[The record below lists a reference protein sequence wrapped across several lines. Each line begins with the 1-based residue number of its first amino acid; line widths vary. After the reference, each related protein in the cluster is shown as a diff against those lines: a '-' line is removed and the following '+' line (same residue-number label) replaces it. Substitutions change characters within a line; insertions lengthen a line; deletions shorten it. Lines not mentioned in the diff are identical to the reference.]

1 MRINHQMLHS
11 TILRDIT
18 NNFTKIAKLHEQGA
32 SGLKVR
38 YPSDDAVV
46 ATRASNIMSRMR
58 DFEQYK
64 RNANT
69 VDTYLKGYDNVTQE
83 ISSITTRVRELVVK
97 GGHGTLTENDK
108 QSISSEIGKLKEQLI
123 QISNTNIGGNY
134 IFGGAD
140 SKTAPVDEDGN
151 IVLEAIADRKQVTN
165 LGGYKFEYS
174 FSAYDAF
181 TVDGN
186 ESIFNL
192 MDDIVENLDEDN
204 PQGYLN
210 GIALEKVEKFELQT
224 QSMIAENGSSQRFL
238 EMSSNRFD
246 SYKGFLEEYLSKEQD
261 ADFLE
266 TFTNLM
272 NQNSVLQASMK
283 KQRQRNDDVSCGFH
297 ELMVLKI

>member
-1 MRINHQMLHS
+1 MRVNHMMLHNRV
-11 TILRDIT
+11 LRDIT
-18 NNFTKIAKLHEQGA
+18 NNFSRVSKLHEQGS

-83 ISSITTRVRELVVK
+83 MSAIATRLREVVVS
-97 GGHGTLTENDK
+97 GATGSTTENDK
-108 QSISSEIGKLKEQLI
+108 KSISAEIAKLKEQLI

-140 SKTAPVDEDGN
+140 SKNPPVDENGN
-151 IVLEAIADRKQVTN
+151 IVLNGIADKKLVTN

-174 FSAYDAF
+174 QSVYDVF

-186 ESIFNL
+186 ESIFSL
-192 MDDIVENLDEDN
+192 MDNIVENLNENN
-204 PQGYLN
+204 PEAYLN
-210 GIALEKVEKFELQT
+210 TVALEKVEKYELQIQGT
-224 QSMIAENGSSQRFL
+224 IANNGASQRFL
-238 EMSSNRFD
+238 EMSTNRFD
-246 SYKGFLEEYLSKEQD
+246 DFKGFLEEYLSKEQD

-272 NQNSVLQASMK
+272 NQNSVLQA
-283 KQRQRNDDVSCGFH
+283 G
-297 ELMVLKI
+297 LKTGAEMMMTS